1 MSSQAPAP
9 GIGGEPEAPE
19 GPGGSG
25 LSGPG
30 GGVPNGSGGS
40 GLSGLGG
47 GVLNGSGGNGP
58 GEAKV
63 KKIFGVFL
71 IKIFQKVQ

>member
-25 LSGPG
+25 PSGPG
-30 GGVPNGSGGS
+30 GSGP
-40 GLSGLGG
+40 GG
-47 GVLNGSGGNGP
+47 GVLNGSGGSGP

-63 KKIFGVFL
+63 TKVFDVFL
-71 IKIFQKVQ
+71 IKFFQKVQ

>member
-1 MSSQAPAP
+1 MSSQASAP
-9 GIGGEPEAPE
+9 GIGGGPEAPE

-25 LSGPG
+25 LSGPR
-30 GGVPNGSGGS
+30 GGVPSGSGGS
-40 GLSGLGG
+40 
-47 GVLNGSGGNGP
+47 GP